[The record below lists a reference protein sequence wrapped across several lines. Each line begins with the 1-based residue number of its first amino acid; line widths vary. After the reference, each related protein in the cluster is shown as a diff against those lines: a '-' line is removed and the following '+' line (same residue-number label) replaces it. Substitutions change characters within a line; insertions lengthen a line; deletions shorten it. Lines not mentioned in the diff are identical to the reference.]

1 MVINLVDTYF
11 KEAKTMVTLIIGKK
25 GTGKTKKLITLAN
38 DAVEA
43 SNGNVVVIEKG
54 SKLTYDVTHK
64 ARLIDTEQYSI
75 SGYDAF
81 FGFLSGLCAGN
92 YDVTDVLI
100 DSTLKIGG
108 QDFSAFSDFI
118 QKINVLAAKTETKF
132 TFLVSA
138 DAKELPESLDAISVK
153 I

>member
-1 MVINLVDTYF
+1 MV
-11 KEAKTMVTLIIGKK
+11 KLIVGKK
-25 GTGKTKKLITLAN
+25 GTGKTKKLISLAN

-64 ARLIDTEQYSI
+64 ARLIDTEQYSVT
-75 SGYDAF
+75 GYEAF

-92 YDVTDVLI
+92 YDVTDVLV
-100 DSTLKIGG
+100 DSTFKIGG
-108 QDFSAFSDFI
+108 QNIDEFAVFI
-118 QKINVLAAKTETKF
+118 EKINTLAAKTDTQF

-138 DAKELPESLDAISVK
+138 DESELPETLAAVAEK
-153 I
+153 V

>member
-1 MVINLVDTYF
+1 
-11 KEAKTMVTLIIGKK
+11 MVTLIVGKK
-25 GTGKTKKLITLAN
+25 GTGKTKKLINLTN

-64 ARLIDTEQYSI
+64 ARLIDTEQYAI
-75 SGYDAF
+75 TGYDAF

-92 YDVTDVLI
+92 YDLTDVLV

-108 QDFSAFSDFI
+108 QDFGEFASFI
-118 QKINVLAAKTETKF
+118 EKINVLAAKTETKF

-138 DAKELPESLDAISVK
+138 DESELPKRLDAVSVK

>member
-1 MVINLVDTYF
+1 
-11 KEAKTMVTLIIGKK
+11 MVTLIIGKK
-25 GTGKTKKLITLAN
+25 GTGKTKKLISLAN
-38 DAVEA
+38 EAVET

-75 SGYDAF
+75 NGYDTF

-92 YDVTDVLI
+92 YDVTDVLV

-108 QDFSAFSDFI
+108 QDFTAFSEFI
-118 QKINVLAAKTETKF
+118 EKINVLAAKTETKF

-138 DAKELPESLDAISVK
+138 DESELPKSLDAVSIK

>member
-1 MVINLVDTYF
+1 MV
-11 KEAKTMVTLIIGKK
+11 KLIIGKK

-38 DAVEA
+38 QAVED

-64 ARLIDTEQYSI
+64 ARLIDTDQYTI

-92 YDVTDVLI
+92 YDVTDVLV
-100 DSTLKIGG
+100 DSTFKIGG
-108 QDFSAFSDFI
+108 QNVEEFAEFI
-118 QKINVLAAKTETKF
+118 EKINTLAAKTETQF

-138 DAKELPESLDAISVK
+138 DESELPQSLSAVSEKV
-153 I
+153 

>member
-1 MVINLVDTYF
+1 MV
-11 KEAKTMVTLIIGKK
+11 KLIVGKK
-25 GTGKTKKLITLAN
+25 GTGKTKKLISLAN
-38 DAVEA
+38 EAVES

-64 ARLIDTEQYSI
+64 ARLIDTEHYSI

-92 YDVTDVLI
+92 YDMTDVLV
-100 DSTLKIGG
+100 DSTFKIGG
-108 QDFSAFSDFI
+108 QNMDEFAEFVE
-118 QKINVLAAKTETKF
+118 KINSLAAKTDTQF

-138 DAKELPESLDAISVK
+138 EESELPSSLTAISEK